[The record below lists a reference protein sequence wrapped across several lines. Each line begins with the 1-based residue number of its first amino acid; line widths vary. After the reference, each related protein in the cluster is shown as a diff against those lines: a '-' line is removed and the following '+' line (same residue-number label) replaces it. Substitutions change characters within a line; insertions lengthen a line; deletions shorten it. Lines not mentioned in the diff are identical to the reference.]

1 MGLWDDLK
9 SFGSSVG
16 KWEENLFSG
25 VENTFK
31 WAVGETVGVVEHT
44 ESTFSGIISTPLL
57 LIAGGIALFLWNS
70 NAGQV
75 AQVTKNVGAI
85 SAI

>member
-1 MGLWDDLK
+1 MGFL
-9 SFGSSVG
+9 SSVE
-16 KWEENLFSG
+16 KWGDDALTG

-31 WAVGETVGVVEHT
+31 WGVTQGENIVTHT
-44 ESTFSGIISTPLL
+44 EDSFTSIISTPLM

-75 AQVTKNVGAI
+75 AEATKNVAPLMM
-85 SAI
+85 